1 MLTDDDLIRELE
13 AGFRDE
19 SQGLTYAGR
28 VPAPRRAVATWT
40 AVPAAAAAAALIVL
54 PQLGGGGTSTATPAP
69 PQATQT
75 VPEDVHGSFG
85 AGPSAP
91 TANGHVRM
99 VTTSFEF
106 AGRTFR
112 VQRPANQAP
121 RYVVCR
127 IGAAAPPAD
136 ATPVPNPFDIEKAWS
151 GQDPQTGTLCG
162 LDPGLAVLP
171 RPVRRD
177 VQPELHRAGA
187 GHHAPD
193 PPGPAVGPCPDI
205 R

>member
-28 VPAPRRAVATWT
+28 VPAPRRAVAPWT
-40 AVPAAAAAAALIVL
+40 AIPIAAAATAVIVL
-54 PQLGGGGTSTATPAP
+54 PQLGGGGTPTATPAP
-69 PQATQT
+69 PRSTQA
-75 VPEDVHGSFG
+75 VPGHVHGSFG

-91 TANGHVRM
+91 AASGHVRL

-112 VQRPANQAP
+112 VQRLANQP
-121 RYVVCR
+121 LRYIVCR

-136 ATPVPNPFDIEKAWS
+136 ATPVPNPFDIEQAWS
-151 GQDPQTGTLCG
+151 GQDPQTG
-162 LDPGLAVLP
+162 DAAVWIKDSRFFHGQFLEMSSP
-171 RPVRRD
+171 SFTE
-177 VQPELHRAGA
+177 QELITMLQTP
-187 GHHAPD
+187 PD
-193 PPGPAVGPCPDI
+193 QQ
-205 R
+205 